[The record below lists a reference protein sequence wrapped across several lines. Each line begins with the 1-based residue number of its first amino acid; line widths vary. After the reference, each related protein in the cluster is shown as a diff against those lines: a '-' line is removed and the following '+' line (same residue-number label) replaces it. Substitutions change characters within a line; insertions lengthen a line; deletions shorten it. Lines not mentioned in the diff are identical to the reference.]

1 MKETSNE
8 NKMLLLKF
16 ISTVEV
22 EAILLTLSVPF
33 SCVMNDE
40 PFILQYQ
47 LVTSCDANRNSHAS
61 APPFYIKPS
70 GTNAHGSRGANSPS
84 AEAHLNR
91 TGHVHPRAGSG
102 EACPPSR
109 LGVRWRRT
117 RRLFRVF
124 FSPRWLSE
132 SCGIGAT
139 LACQPV
145 RGCRGIGCPV
155 SCSVPTPLKAHRAP
169 CFCRCQLEF
178 PRLCRS

>member
-1 MKETSNE
+1 MGTCPSTANKKHKTLRSIFFVPRQFNKQRSQTKGPVLRSKYPTKRTGVARIRTAMKETSNE

-117 RRLFRVF
+117 TRLFRVF
-124 FSPRWLSE
+124 FSPR
-132 SCGIGAT
+132 
-139 LACQPV
+139 
-145 RGCRGIGCPV
+145 
-155 SCSVPTPLKAHRAP
+155 
-169 CFCRCQLEF
+169 
-178 PRLCRS
+178 